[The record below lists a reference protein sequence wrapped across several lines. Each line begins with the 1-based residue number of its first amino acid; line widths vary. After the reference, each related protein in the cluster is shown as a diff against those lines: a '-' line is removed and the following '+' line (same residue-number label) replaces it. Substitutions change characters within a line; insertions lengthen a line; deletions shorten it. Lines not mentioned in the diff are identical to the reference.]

1 MRNTY
6 RGYTTQVQ
14 REINAINEREEIEA
28 IVNASFNTDEKRA
41 FNTLLICVC
50 SVLVVIPS
58 LLLSI

>member
-28 IVNASFNTDEKRA
+28 IVNASFNSDEKRA

-50 SVLVVIPS
+50 SIVILFPTI
-58 LLLSI
+58 LLSI